1 MPGLLAK
8 EQQESSKAR
17 PGFAQDAASMTA
29 AYAALVGGGYDL
41 TVPELPGVSGFNAVW
56 SLRPTNSLRWTAV
69 RFGGTLGLGIDP
81 LPADGMVQRYGFA
94 TDVITP

>member
-1 MPGLLAK
+1 LDDTTADV
-8 EQQESSKAR
+8 SV
-17 PGFAQDAASMTA
+17 SMTA

-41 TVPELPGVSGFNAVW
+41 TVPELSGVSGFNAAW
-56 SLRPTNSLRWTAV
+56 ALRSTNSLRWTAV

-81 LPADGMVQRYGFA
+81 LPRDGDVQRYGFA